1 MRRWRDLIQINCPH
15 VVFATLF
22 DRRKFVRGL
31 VVYHSLSGNTR
42 KVAESAARSFDADI
56 AEVRTSRYRRGLFG
70 FIRAGRDS
78 WIGLLPPVEVSGPSP
93 EGYDFV
99 LVMAPVWVGHAS
111 TPIRAYLAQNRGKFK
126 NAAFVLT
133 CGNSA
138 PARAFQEMD
147 DLAGIKPEA
156 VFSIREREI
165 RANRDLPSSLAA
177 FISSIK
183 SRRAA

>member
-1 MRRWRDLIQINCPH
+1 M
-15 VVFATLF
+15 
-22 DRRKFVRGL
+22 RGL

-42 KVAESAARSFDADI
+42 KVAENAARSLGADI
-56 AEVRTSRYRRGLFG
+56 AEVRTSCYRRGLFG
-70 FIRAGRDS
+70 FFRAGRDS
-78 WIGLLPPVEVSGPSP
+78 WIGWLPPIELHGPSP
-93 EGYDFV
+93 ERYDFV

-111 TPIRAYLAQNRGKFK
+111 TPIRAYLAQNRGKFR

-138 PARAFQEMD
+138 PARAFQEMS
-147 DLAGIKPEA
+147 DLAGINPEA

-165 RANRDLPSSLAA
+165 KANRDLSPSLAA
-177 FISSIK
+177 FLSSIK